1 MKRSISLLFLTLLFG
16 CAAKVR
22 PEIGFQLSRQEL
34 EDVIAKVVNQS
45 AQNGLFNFQ
54 INQETGSIVLSL
66 FLAAY
71 LIGSLIKGS
80 VRIWNNYRKETK
92 QKKAKT
98 C

>member
-1 MKRSISLLFLTLLFG
+1 MKRIITLLFTTLLSG
-16 CAAKVR
+16 CATKAR
-22 PEIGFQLSRQEL
+22 SEIGLQLSRQEL

-66 FLAAY
+66 FLVAY
-71 LIGSLIKGS
+71 LIGSLVKGS
-80 VRIWNNYRKETK
+80 IRVWQNYRKEAK